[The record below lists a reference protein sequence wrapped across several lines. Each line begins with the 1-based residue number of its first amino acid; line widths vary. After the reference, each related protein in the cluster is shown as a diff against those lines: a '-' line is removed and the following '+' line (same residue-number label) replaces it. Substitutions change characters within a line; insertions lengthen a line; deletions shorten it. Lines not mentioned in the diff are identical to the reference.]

1 MDLTPDE
8 LAGISDLFGGLT
20 PTELHEAIENV
31 AARQGMTFDPGD
43 LDERIEAARREYYL
57 LTVEHEG
64 ATLLAPGPAALPSLP
79 NHAEDLPHMM
89 DVPERAID
97 PERLANAAREQL
109 SDDARQA
116 ISESDRDRTEF
127 LVDVCYDVEALGPVE
142 VDPIRERLLDSLEA
156 S

>member
-20 PTELHEAIENV
+20 PAELHDAIENV
-31 AARQGMTFDPGD
+31 AARQGLAFDPED
-43 LDERIEAARREYYL
+43 VEEQIETACREYYL
-57 LTVEHEG
+57 LTVEHDG
-64 ATLLAPGPAALPSLP
+64 ATLLTPGPAALPSLP

-116 ISESDRDRTEF
+116 ISESNRDRTEF
-127 LVDVCYDVEALGPVE
+127 LVDVCYEVEAWGPVA
-142 VDPIRERLLDSLEA
+142 VDSIRERLVDSLEA
-156 S
+156 A